1 MSPEII
7 GLIGIILMLVFLFIR
22 MWIGL
27 AMGIVGFLGCAY
39 LAGTDQALAVLG
51 NTPYDTISSYVISA
65 VPLFIL
71 MGMVIAETQIGADL
85 YNTAYK
91 FVGQLR
97 GGLAMATVLACA
109 ALAAITGLSAPA
121 LVAMGKIALP
131 EMKKYG
137 YDDQLA
143 TGSIACAGTL
153 AILIPPSLGFILY
166 GILTEQSVG
175 KLFMAGMLP
184 GILLTFLFIVT
195 IMIITARRP
204 DAGPPG
210 PKTGFKEKIFSLK
223 NTWPMLALFLLVI
236 GGIYGGIFT
245 PTEAGAVGAFG
256 AIVITLAS
264 RRLTTKNLLDSLR
277 ETAVTTAMV
286 MLLFIGAFL
295 FMRFLAISKLPFLLG
310 GLVAGLTLSKYV
322 ILAAIIVLYIILGMF
337 LDIMSAIMLTVP
349 ILYPAIIAMG
359 FNPIWYGVIMVLVME
374 MGLVTPPVGLTV
386 FALAGVTDVPT
397 GTVFRGILPFVV
409 AMIVCV
415 VLLTVFP
422 EIALFIPS
430 LM

>member
-1 MSPEII
+1 
-7 GLIGIILMLVFLFIR
+7 
-22 MWIGL
+22 
-27 AMGIVGFLGCAY
+27 
-39 LAGTDQALAVLG
+39 
-51 NTPYDTISSYVISA
+51 
-65 VPLFIL
+65 
-71 MGMVIAETQIGADL
+71 
-85 YNTAYK
+85 
-91 FVGQLR
+91 
-97 GGLAMATVLACA
+97 MATCLACA
-109 ALAAITGLSAPA
+109 AFAAITGSSIAGA
-121 LVAMGKIALP
+121 VTMGKVALP
-131 EMKKYG
+131 EMKRYK
-137 YDDQLA
+137 YDDKLA
-143 TGSIACAGTL
+143 TGCVASAGTL

-166 GILTEQSVG
+166 GILTEQSIGV
-175 KLFMAGMLP
+175 LFMAGILP
-184 GILLTFLFIVT
+184 GILLTILFIVT
-195 IMIITARRP
+195 IMIITARHP
-204 DAGPPG
+204 NLGPSG
-210 PKTGFKEKIFSLK
+210 PKTSLKEKVVSLK
-223 NTWPMLALFLLVI
+223 NTWPMVVLFLLVI
-236 GGIYGGIFT
+236 GGIYMGIFT

-359 FNPIWYGVIMVLVME
+359 FDPIWYGVIMVLVME

-397 GTVFRGILPFVV
+397 GTVFRGILPFVI